1 MIMVTMSDT
10 TKQTASIPSDGVPR
24 TLSAAASAGLA
35 SARENAL
42 PGLVLWLFASLIV
55 AGFYMLP
62 PVTSALERLGALKAS
77 GGFAY
82 SAVATAIFGGIIPF
96 LWRRFRYRSPSFEN
110 SLPAGAFMSL
120 FWAWKGIEIDLLYR
134 GQALLFGNG
143 TSIDVLAPKVL
154 VDQFLYNPLWAAGL
168 QIIAYWMVE
177 QRLRPSSL
185 VDGRLWRSMFWRIV
199 TVMISTWAV
208 WIPMVCI
215 IYSMPPDL
223 QVPLF
228 NIALCFWSLML
239 ASLTKEKKRG

>member
-1 MIMVTMSDT
+1 MPDT
-10 TKQTASIPSDGVPR
+10 TNLDSSSLADGVPR
-24 TLSAAASAGLA
+24 TLSAAATAGLA

-42 PGLVLWLFASLIV
+42 PGLILWLFASLIV
-55 AGFYMLP
+55 AGFYLVP
-62 PVTSALERLGALKAS
+62 PITSALGVLGSLKSS
-77 GGFAY
+77 GGFLY
-82 SAVATAIFGGIIPF
+82 SAVATALFGGIIPF
-96 LWRRFRYRSPSFEN
+96 VWRRLRYRADSFEN
-110 SLPAGAFMSL
+110 SPGAGVFMSL

-134 GQALLFGNG
+134 GQSLLFGTG
-143 TSIDVLAPKVL
+143 TSASVIVPKVL

-177 QRLRPSSL
+177 QRLRPSAF
-185 VDGRLWRSMFWRIV
+185 VDPRLWRSMFWRIV

-215 IYSMPPDL
+215 IYAMPPNL

-239 ASLTKEKKRG
+239 ASLTKEKKAG

>member
-1 MIMVTMSDT
+1 MIMDTMSDT
-10 TKQTASIPSDGVPR
+10 TNLDSSIPSDGVPR
-24 TLSAAASAGLA
+24 TLSAAARAGLE

-42 PGLVLWLFASLIV
+42 PGLILWLFASLIV
-55 AGFYMLP
+55 AGFYFLP
-62 PVTSALERLGALKAS
+62 PVTVALERLGALKSS
-77 GGFAY
+77 GGFLY
-82 SAVATAIFGGIIPF
+82 SAVATALFGGVIPF
-96 LWRRFRYRSPSFEN
+96 VWRRLRYRTRTFET
-110 SLPAGAFMSL
+110 SLSAGIFMSC

-143 TSIDVLAPKVL
+143 TSLSVLVPKVL

-177 QRLRPSSL
+177 QRLRPSAF
-185 VDGRLWRSMFWRIV
+185 VDKRLWRSMFWRIA

-215 IYSMPPDL
+215 IYAMPPNL

-239 ASLTKEKKRG
+239 ASLTKEKKAD